1 MFYFCCMTA
10 TETLEQLRKDR
21 NNQAFKDI
29 YLSHKEYCFNFMKR
43 MIDDD
48 DAIQDIYHDA
58 LIVLSENSRK
68 KDFRLTCSVQTYLN
82 SICRNQVLRVFKERA
97 RHLVVSD
104 DYLPEVNDWLDDEPC
119 EDEKKLKAYE
129 IALKHL
135 RDSSKNCYQLLVAFF
150 YKRMSMIEI
159 AQEFGYTNANNA
171 KTQKSKCQ
179 SRLKSKVLE
188 LYSSMD

>member
-1 MFYFCCMTA
+1 MAAMDTI
-10 TETLEQLRKDR
+10 EQLRKDR
-21 NNQAFKDI
+21 SNQAFKEI
-29 YLSHKEYCFNFMKR
+29 YLNHKDYCLNFMQR
-43 MIDDD
+43 MIDDR

-58 LIVLSENSRK
+58 LIVLSENARK
-68 KDFRLTCSVQTYLN
+68 KDFTLTCSVQTYLN

-104 DYLPEVNDWLDDEPC
+104 DYLPEVNDWFDDQPC

-129 IALKHL
+129 SALNHM
-135 RDSSKNCYQLLVAFF
+135 RDTSKSCYQILVAFL

-159 AQEFGYTNANNA
+159 AEEFGYTNASNA
-171 KTQKSKCQ
+171 KNQKARCQ

-188 LYSSMD
+188 LYSSME